1 MARRICLIVD
11 HPLRDLEGLVLVACE
26 LARRGL
32 EAFLV
37 PMYHRHEVFLICPD
51 LVLVNYVRFANIGFI
66 DACRHMGIA
75 VGVLDTEGGVQKDVD
90 AFARRVC
97 PYLDR
102 VALYCAWGPRQL
114 AALRACSPDGA
125 GSLVAT
131 GCPRY
136 DFAAPRWRG
145 AIKNDGEAWPRPLI
159 LIDTNF
165 PIINPRFQSARREV
179 IELVKGM
186 AYDSDYVRELIRQT
200 HMARD
205 ELVRTADRLAAI
217 FPQVLFVIR
226 PHPFERAD
234 YYQSF
239 FHERPNV
246 RVIQQGTIFEWAV
259 RAAAIVHHNCST
271 AIDGFLMGVEP
282 IHLAWV
288 DSPLLYQPVSVA
300 VSQHATSLDHLVALV
315 GGIVGGQEPIVPE
328 DLAERRQRIVEDFFF
343 ANDGEAAVRV
353 VDAVIQVLGRKDCAS
368 LTMTLVSVIQALARS
383 QRYDL
388 LRLLAFL
395 LGGRR
400 LQYWLLRLLRPERL
414 NPAKVFGVEDVAGIV
429 RRVGSVV
436 EVYRSVEV
444 RSAGPSHPWPGA
456 REPLTSIRVAR
467 PGSD

>member
-26 LARRGL
+26 LARRGH

-37 PMYHRHEVFLICPD
+37 PMYHRHEVFLIYPD

-66 DACRHMGIA
+66 DACRRVGIA

-145 AIKNDGEAWPRPLI
+145 AIKTDGAAWPRPLI

-165 PIINPRFQSARREV
+165 PIINPRFQSARREG

-186 AYDSDYVRELIRQT
+186 RYSSGYVHELIRQT
-200 HMARD
+200 HVARD
-205 ELVRTADRLAAI
+205 ELVQAADRLAAI
-217 FPQVLFVIR
+217 FPQILFVIR

-234 YYQSF
+234 YYQSL
-239 FHERPNV
+239 FHQRPNV
-246 RVIQQGTIFEWAV
+246 RVIQQGTIFEWAT

-282 IHLAWV
+282 IHLAWL

-315 GGIVGGQEPIVPE
+315 GYIVGGQKLMVPE
-328 DLAERRQRIVEDFFF
+328 DLAGRRRRIVEEFFL
-343 ANDGEAAVRV
+343 ANDGEATMRV
-353 VDAVIQVLGRKDCAS
+353 VDAVVQALDRKGCVSLTTTCAS
-368 LTMTLVSVIQALARS
+368 S
-383 QRYDL
+383 
-388 LRLLAFL
+388 
-395 LGGRR
+395 
-400 LQYWLLRLLRPERL
+400 
-414 NPAKVFGVEDVAGIV
+414 
-429 RRVGSVV
+429 
-436 EVYRSVEV
+436 
-444 RSAGPSHPWPGA
+444 
-456 REPLTSIRVAR
+456 TS
-467 PGSD
+467 